1 MKRLF
6 GTSGVRGVYNTEF
19 TPLMAL
25 KMGLSLGTYLSGK
38 SVVVGRDVR
47 TTARSIECAVTSG
60 LVNTGCRVHKTGVVT
75 TPTLAYMTKYL
86 DASAGIMITASH
98 NPPPAIGLKLWN
110 PDGMGF
116 TLEQEKE
123 IERIYFKE
131 AFSPKPWHLLGK
143 TKNTETANSVH
154 IEMIKKNVNLKTIRK
169 RGFRLVVD
177 PGCGAAYKIAPRLS
191 RELDCRVTSL
201 NAQGDGFFPGR
212 DPVPSEENLKDLSAL
227 VSATSA
233 DLGVAFDG
241 DADRVVFTDEK
252 GKVIEGDR
260 LLAALAKR
268 EIENGGNGKTV
279 TTIEG
284 SMVIEEVINQS
295 GGEVFRTPVGDIQV
309 AVKIKQCGGMLGG
322 EACGTYI
329 WPKAHYAPDSLLT
342 VGKLLE
348 FLADDGIEM
357 SEFISSIPRYPILR
371 ERIECP
377 DRCKQVLMDSLEKK
391 PSMLLEEMF
400 QVQKVDGLRLLSN
413 EGWILIRPSGTE
425 PFIRLTVEA
434 KSTDVA
440 KNYLKELSERLSGLI
455 DRLRS
460 SRKRELRTGK

>member
-1 MKRLF
+1 MGMKRLF
-6 GTSGVRGVYNTEF
+6 GTSGVRGTFNTEF

-25 KMGLSLGTYLSGK
+25 KMGLSLGTYLAGK
-38 SVVVGRDVR
+38 SVVVGRDTR
-47 TTARSIECAVTSG
+47 TAAQTIEYAMMSG
-60 LVNTGCRVHKTGVVT
+60 LINTGCRVHRTGVVT

-116 TLEQEKE
+116 TPEQEKE
-123 IERIYFKE
+123 IERIYFE
-131 AFSPKPWHLLGK
+131 SVFSPRPWNLLGK
-143 TKNTETANSVH
+143 TKNIEIADSVH
-154 IEMIKKNVNLKTIRK
+154 IEMIKKSIDLKAIRK
-169 RGFRLVVD
+169 KRFKLVAD
-177 PGCGAAYKIAPRLS
+177 PGCGAAYKIAPKLS
-191 RELDCRVTSL
+191 RELGCRVASL

-227 VSATSA
+227 VSVTSA

-241 DADRVVFTDEK
+241 DADRVIFTDEK
-252 GKVIEGDR
+252 GKVMEGDR

-279 TTIEG
+279 TTIDA

-342 VGKLLE
+342 MGKLLE
-348 FLADDGIEM
+348 FLAYDGVEM
-357 SEFISSIPRYPILR
+357 SKFMSSIPRYPILR
-371 ERIECP
+371 EEVECP
-377 DRCKQVLMDSLEKK
+377 NSLKQILMDDLEKI
-391 PSMLLEEMF
+391 SSTIIEDIV
-400 QVQKVDGLRLLSN
+400 QVQKIEGLRLVL
-413 EGWILIRPSGTE
+413 ERGWTLIRPSGTE
-425 PFIRLTVEA
+425 PLIRLTIEA
-434 KSTDVA
+434 KNKDIA
-440 KNYLKELSERLSGLI
+440 RNYLKELSERLSGLI
-455 DRLRS
+455 DGLKSNRN
-460 SRKRELRTGK
+460 